1 MGRKRRH
8 VGVCQSFLQCIHKL
22 MEKQQQLIYRNV
34 QQIMTAVEAT
44 DQCRK
49 VCVNVAMVIC
59 LDAAVKS
66 KLRK

>member
-1 MGRKRRH
+1 MGRKRRR
-8 VGVCQSFLQCIHKL
+8 VGVCQSFLLCIHKL
-22 MEKQQQLIYRNV
+22 MEKQQLIYRNV

-44 DQCRK
+44 DQRRK
-49 VCVNVAMVIC
+49 VRVNVAMVIC